1 MKMTISTQSWPINGA
16 FTISRG
22 SKTHADVV
30 VVTLEKQGYI
40 GRGECV
46 PYARYGESIEQVISD
61 LENIANQLSHVD
73 SSQDIQ
79 ALLPAGAA
87 RNALDCAWWD
97 LQCKQQHKTIWQW
110 LEIEPHDLTT
120 AFTLSLASPEKMGE
134 DAKANQ
140 HRPLLKLKLA
150 GEGDIARVAA
160 VRQNAPHANIIVD
173 ANEGWDVELYN
184 AMIPQLKALNVAMI
198 EQPFPADKDDW
209 LDGLDRPITLCAD
222 ESCHGVASLSKLVGR
237 YDMVNIK
244 LDKTGGLTEAL
255 ELKQAVIEQ
264 GMQVMVGCMVGS
276 SLGMAPAFVVAQGA
290 QVVDLDG
297 PLLLAQDQN
306 PGFEFEVSTMK
317 VMHPKLWG

>member
-120 AFTLSLASPEKMGE
+120 AFTLSLASPEKWVKMP
-134 DAKANQ
+134 KPTN
-140 HRPLLKLKLA
+140 
-150 GEGDIARVAA
+150 IA
-160 VRQNAPHANIIVD
+160 H
-173 ANEGWDVELYN
+173 Y
-184 AMIPQLKALNVAMI
+184 
-198 EQPFPADKDDW
+198 
-209 LDGLDRPITLCAD
+209 
-222 ESCHGVASLSKLVGR
+222 
-237 YDMVNIK
+237 
-244 LDKTGGLTEAL
+244 
-255 ELKQAVIEQ
+255 
-264 GMQVMVGCMVGS
+264 
-276 SLGMAPAFVVAQGA
+276 
-290 QVVDLDG
+290 
-297 PLLLAQDQN
+297 
-306 PGFEFEVSTMK
+306 
-317 VMHPKLWG
+317 

>member
-30 VVTLEKQGYI
+30 VVTLEQQGYV

-46 PYARYGESIEQVISD
+46 PYARYGESIEQVMAD
-61 LENIANQLSHVD
+61 LETISEQLSQVD
-73 SSQDIQ
+73 SAQDIQ
-79 ALLPAGAA
+79 QLLPAGAA

-97 LQCKQQHKTIWQW
+97 LHCKQQQQTIWQL
-110 LEIEPHDLTT
+110 LEIEPHELTT
-120 AFTLSLASPEKMGE
+120 AFTLSLANPEKMAA

-140 HRPLLKLKLA
+140 DRPVLKLKLA
-150 GEGDIARVAA
+150 GEGDIERVTA
-160 VRQNAPHANIIVD
+160 VRRHSPNAKIIVD

-184 AMIPQLKALNVAMI
+184 AMIPQLKALNVSMI
-198 EQPFPADKDDW
+198 EQPFPADKDHW
-209 LDGLDRPITLCAD
+209 LDGLARPITLCAD
-222 ESCHGVASLSKLVGR
+222 ESCHGVSSLTKLVGR

-255 ELKQAVIEQ
+255 QLKQAAIEQ

-290 QVVDLDG
+290 QIVDLDG
-297 PLLLAQDQN
+297 PLLLAQDHPQ
-306 PGFEFEVSTMK
+306 GFEFDISTMK
-317 VMHPKLWG
+317 VMSPELWG